1 MATLRIPQPPPDEE
15 SMVPE
20 SAHND
25 ERDKTDDSR
34 STVSRLAKDK
44 NSILLLLF
52 LYVLQGIPLGLASS
66 VPLVLQ
72 QKKIGYRQQAMFSLV
87 AWPFSIKLLWAP
99 IVDSIYS
106 RSFGRRKTWL
116 IPTQYVIGLTM
127 IFISY
132 IVDDLMGNGSRAPS
146 VMCLTLLFFLLTL
159 FAATQDIAV
168 DGWALTMLS
177 RENVGYASTCN
188 SVGQTAGY
196 FLGYTIFLALESK
209 EFCNAYLRWEPQE
222 TGVFDLSAFL
232 FFWGLVFVAVTTCIW
247 WFKQEK
253 REAHAE
259 AKTTIFSG
267 YLQLLSVLKLPS
279 VQSFA
284 VAILTSKVSRYVRL
298 MHTLTHTHSL
308 SHILLT
314 CTHTRTHTYA
324 RTPLCVVQLNEQLIH

>member
-15 SMVPE
+15 SMAPE
-20 SAHND
+20 LACND

-127 IFISY
+127 IFISF
-132 IVDDLMGNGSRAPS
+132 I
-146 VMCLTLLFFLLTL
+146 
-159 FAATQDIAV
+159 
-168 DGWALTMLS
+168 
-177 RENVGYASTCN
+177 E
-188 SVGQTAGY
+188 
-196 FLGYTIFLALESK
+196 LALYRNVPVE
-209 EFCNAYLRWEPQE
+209 
-222 TGVFDLSAFL
+222 
-232 FFWGLVFVAVTTCIW
+232 
-247 WFKQEK
+247 
-253 REAHAE
+253 
-259 AKTTIFSG
+259 
-267 YLQLLSVLKLPS
+267 
-279 VQSFA
+279 
-284 VAILTSKVSRYVRL
+284 
-298 MHTLTHTHSL
+298 
-308 SHILLT
+308 
-314 CTHTRTHTYA
+314 
-324 RTPLCVVQLNEQLIH
+324 